1 MYAQGS
7 AERSFLVAALSP
19 HVLIVDDSL
28 TVRMDLAEA
37 LTAAGFKPLLAATA
51 NAARQTLRE
60 EQVDVMILDLTLPDA
75 DGVELLRELRSS
87 RAASNVPVLL
97 LATEDEAQAR
107 LQHLSRGADAFVGKP
122 YETSDVVAKAT
133 ELANK
138 RGTLPRP
145 GQRILLIDDS
155 PTFRAELEREL
166 NESGYEVMC
175 ADSGEEGL
183 RKAAQHHFEAVI
195 VDGVLPGIDGATVI
209 RRLRL
214 DQALRGLPCILLTAT
229 NHTGAE
235 LHALDSGA
243 DAFVE
248 KSDDLGIVL
257 AKLKVVLRNASS
269 ADAEAE
275 RTAPQ
280 RVLAVDDS
288 LTYLNE
294 ITEAL
299 RTEGYEVL
307 AAHSGEEA
315 LELLR
320 VEAVDC
326 VLLDLNMPGLSG
338 NQTCRRIKQ
347 NPEWRDL
354 PVLVLTGVE
363 ERAAMIEGLSFGAD
377 DYIHKS
383 ADKDVIKA
391 RVRAQLR
398 RLQFERQTRRVREQL
413 MQSELEIRE
422 SRAARTLAEARAQM
436 VEELERKNA
445 ELHAAYAELQSTQS
459 RLVQAAKMASL
470 GELVAGVA
478 HEINNP
484 LAFAISHLGTAQKNL
499 RRVHAQHG
507 ADFTDGSR
515 EHWDRAQ
522 NRLNEM
528 ALGLERIRD
537 LVVKL
542 RTFSRLDEGERKPA
556 SMREAVA
563 ALLTILQ
570 HRIPAGVRVETH
582 FADLDVIDC
591 SPGLLNQALMNLVA
605 NALDA
610 IGENGVLS
618 ISTYLDGGEYVIA
631 VGDTGPGIPEAIRER
646 VLEPFFTTKPIG
658 QGTGLGLS
666 ITYSIV
672 QKHTGKLDLEPA
684 PGGGTLAKIRLP
696 LTRAERN

>member
-1 MYAQGS
+1 VYAQGS